1 LLQSG
6 EWEVAL
12 GGKIIDKSMF
22 TGVLSHPIRCRA
34 LTILADREASPVEL
48 SREFGIE
55 ASHVAYHVRV
65 LHEHGLIEL
74 TEETP
79 RRGSIEHRYRAVYV
93 SLSDEQYA
101 ELSEAERG
109 LYSRNIFCRAVADAS
124 CAFSAGS
131 YAYRHDHHISRTVLQ
146 VDEEGWAELRDQY
159 MDHLSEIERIKRE
172 AGERLADAGVT
183 GTSVLAF
190 NTFFELPLERV
201 APRTFDWV
209 PPS

>member
-1 LLQSG
+1 MG
-6 EWEVAL
+6 A
-12 GGKIIDKSMF
+12 KIIDKSMF

-34 LTILADREASPVEL
+34 LTILADREASPVEIG
-48 SREFGIE
+48 RELEIG
-55 ASHVAYHVRV
+55 ASHVAYHVRE
-65 LHEHGLIEL
+65 LLKNGLIEL
-74 TEETP
+74 TDETP
-79 RRGSIEHRYRAVYV
+79 RRGSIEHRYRAVFR

-101 ELSEAERG
+101 EMSEEERTG
-109 LYSRNIFCRAVADAS
+109 YSRNIYCMAAADAS

-131 YAYRHDHHISRTVLQ
+131 FAARHDHHISRTALQ

-159 MDHLSEIERIKRE
+159 WDHLQEIERIKRE
-172 AGERLADAGVT
+172 AGERLADAQT
-183 GTSVLAF
+183 KGTSVLTF